1 MKRRRLLKLTSVIL
15 ALFMLVSCAP
25 KGTENVSSLEK
36 QWVLGEA
43 VIPENNPEPVSV
55 NREDAATPTPISYTD
70 KIVGEEIEFNEKTI
84 DVHSTNKEEWDH
96 HIAVVGSHNEL
107 QSIYDQDY
115 RNFKE
120 ENQYINFYD
129 DFFFKENILV
139 VLFRYSGLSAFEYKI
154 DKVTVTDGCMYI
166 YLNHI
171 DLHRYGGYMAVATNF
186 RTFISISR
194 KDLENIKD
202 IVVYMDEVYLE
213 EKS

>member
-1 MKRRRLLKLTSVIL
+1 MKKRRILKLTSVIL
-15 ALFMLVSCAP
+15 ALLMLVSCTP
-25 KGTENVSSLEK
+25 KGKDKVSSLEN

-84 DVHSTNKEEWDH
+84 KIGTTNKKEWDQ
-96 HIAVVGSHNEL
+96 HIAIVSSRGEL
-107 QSIYDQDY
+107 QEIYYFDY
-115 RNFKE
+115 NDFRDE
-120 ENQYINFYD
+120 HLYISFYD
-129 DFFFKENILV
+129 DDFFENNVIIM
-139 VLFRYSGLSAFEYKI
+139 LFCTTGSSAFTYKI
-154 DKVTVTDGCMYI
+154 DKVTTLEGYMYV

-171 DLHRYGGYMAVATNF
+171 DFHKHQIYSHDAGYF

-202 IVVYMDEVYLE
+202 IVVYKDELYFD
-213 EKS
+213 